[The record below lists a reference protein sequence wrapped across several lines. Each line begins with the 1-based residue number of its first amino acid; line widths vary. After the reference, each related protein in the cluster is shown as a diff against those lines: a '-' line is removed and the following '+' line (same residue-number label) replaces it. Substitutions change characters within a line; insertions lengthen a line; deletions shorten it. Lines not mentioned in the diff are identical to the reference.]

1 MVKESRATDV
11 ENRLIMMA
19 RSGQLR
25 QKVTEEQLKELL
37 GSLAEHERETG
48 PGLDRMK
55 VVRRGGWD
63 DDDDLDDLLEGA

>member
-1 MVKESRATDV
+1 MVKESRATHV

-25 QKVTEEQLKELL
+25 AKVTEEQLKELL
-37 GSLAEHERETG
+37 GSLAEHERETVG
-48 PGLDRMK
+48 GVDKMK

-63 DDDDLDDLLEGA
+63 DDDDLDDLLGGK

>member
-11 ENRLIMMA
+11 ENRLIMLA

-25 QKVTEEQLKELL
+25 QKVTEEQLKEML

-48 PGLDRMK
+48 GGMESVK
-55 VVRRGGWD
+55 VVRKSGW
-63 DDDDLDDLLEGA
+63 DDDDLDDLLEGP

>member
-25 QKVTEEQLKELL
+25 AKVTEEQLKELL
-37 GSLAEHERETG
+37 GSLVEHERETG
-48 PGLDRMK
+48 GGVDKMK

-63 DDDDLDDLLEGA
+63 DDDDLDDLLEGT